1 MIKKQHPHEP
11 KKPFSSRPLQQR
23 AGSAPATANASTM
36 NPNAMIA
43 LPSDDDDQQGSG
55 SSGQGGQQQGSEAVR
70 AYLQTITGSPYS
82 HPLNQSYVD
91 AAVEKNQHW
100 MLTDDGD
107 EKISSMDLKK
117 QRQKKLKGSYAE
129 VRYVGM
135 HTTSKEITESASHA
149 VVSSDQATTEYGYAD
164 ENEQTY
170 SEDANTPR
178 YKPK

>member
-11 KKPFSSRPLQQR
+11 KKTFSAHPSQQR
-23 AGSAPATANASTM
+23 AGSTSTTANASTM
-36 NPNAMIA
+36 NPNAMIQ
-43 LPSDDDDQQGSG
+43 LPSNDDDQEGSG

-82 HPLNQSYVD
+82 HPSNKEYVG

-100 MLTDDGD
+100 MLDGD
-107 EKISSMDLKK
+107 EKIRSTDLKK
-117 QRQKKLKGSYAE
+117 RQEQKKLQGSYAE

-135 HTTSKEITESASHA
+135 HATSNEITDHT
-149 VVSSDQATTEYGYAD
+149 VVSSDQTATEHDYVD

-170 SEDANTPR
+170 AEDVKTPG